1 MIILNKQELQQ
12 IAINQSSD
20 INFMNL
26 QKKCAAKPYPVLVN
40 DTTIV
45 LDNPLHFRYNLLE
58 RI

>member
-1 MIILNKQELQQ
+1 MIIPNKQEPQQ
-12 IAINQSSD
+12 IAINHSSD

-26 QKKCAAKPYPVLVN
+26 HKKCTAKPYPVLVN

-45 LDNPLHFRYNLLE
+45 SDNPLHFRHNLLE